1 MGCGE
6 TDVESAGVLFEE
18 VTRGCSGR
26 RNALRLYEALCID
39 IIAGKCRDAMHRVS
53 NKVAIRRMILL
64 LHQPINLLHINCLIH
79 CRVEVFPLLGGKG
92 KLDIVYRRSHYYPFF
107 AVGERETMIRK
118 LQFGG
123 EVFKLCKLIGGKAE
137 Y

>member
-53 NKVAIRRMILL
+53 TRIFLFQLFHYLLNRSIQLRILIFQTIGEAGL
-64 LHQPINLLHINCLIH
+64 YI
-79 CRVEVFPLLGGKG
+79 
-92 KLDIVYRRSHYYPFF
+92 DI
-107 AVGERETMIRK
+107 G
-118 LQFGG
+118 
-123 EVFKLCKLIGGKAE
+123 
-137 Y
+137 